1 MLSQVVAVA
10 SNYVTVTIGASAF
23 VIWATSQ
30 VVTDRLGQKFD
41 QDFDRLSNKLD
52 ASKDVTINLAALLS
66 IAAVLFLIYME
77 VKVIVR

>member
-1 MLSQVVAVA
+1 MLPSP
-10 SNYVTVTIGASAF
+10 AF

-30 VVTDRLGQKFD
+30 VVTDRLTDRLGQKFD
-41 QDFDRLSNKLD
+41 QDIDRLSNKLD